1 VKTDPTIDTAP
12 VRQWFE
18 ILSKFGADRARLL
31 QLLECDE
38 DFLRECDNRIATRC
52 HHAMLHFGAREIDI
66 PGIVLLAGAKTT
78 AQSMG
83 VVGHLMMN
91 CETLLAAGHQIVPGV
106 YPGTH
111 TLPFT
116 LIDPKI
122 RLAQPQANG
131 INSIT
136 YRIAVE
142 SQAGARCSPKAPTV
156 GTLQTL
162 PVCELDEFT
171 DTAGR
176 VSGFSLHAGV
186 AARADERK
194 KLERLS
200 EGGPDVTSVG
210 QPLRKN
216 AYR

>member
-1 VKTDPTIDTAP
+1 MKTDPTIDTAP

-38 DFLRECDNRIATRC
+38 GFLRERDNRIATRC
-52 HHAMLHFGAREIDI
+52 HHVMLHCGAREIDI

-78 AQSMG
+78 AQSLG

-91 CETLLAAGHQIVPGV
+91 CETLLG
-106 YPGTH
+106 
-111 TLPFT
+111 
-116 LIDPKI
+116 
-122 RLAQPQANG
+122 
-131 INSIT
+131 
-136 YRIAVE
+136 
-142 SQAGARCSPKAPTV
+142 
-156 GTLQTL
+156 
-162 PVCELDEFT
+162 
-171 DTAGR
+171 AGR

-186 AARADERK
+186 AAWADERK

-210 QPLRKN
+210 QLLRKS